1 MFPRRPGLLPVER
14 TYSGEVQDQVADSA
28 QENADT
34 TTPDTSG
41 SSHDRVPAPAG
52 SPTRRLLILA
62 AVAATAYALDVISKV
77 IVAARLADHPPVKV
91 IPGVLDLELTRNPG
105 AAFGMAT
112 GATVLFTL
120 VALVVVGV
128 IVRSAQRLG
137 STAWAVVLGLL
148 LGGALGNLTD
158 RLVRAPGPLRG
169 EVVDW
174 IHLHHWPIFNLAD
187 SAIVVGVVLA
197 LVVSYRGIRLD
208 GTRDAGHGS

>member
-1 MFPRRPGLLPVER
+1 V
-14 TYSGEVQDQVADSA
+14 VQDQVADSA
-28 QENADT
+28 HENADT
-34 TTPDTSG
+34 ATSG
-41 SSHDRVPAPAG
+41 ISGRSAAAAAPRIG
-52 SPTRRLLILA
+52 SATRRLLILA

-77 IVAARLADHPPVKV
+77 IVATRLADHPPVKI
-91 IPGVLDLELTRNPG
+91 IPSVLDLELTRNPG

-120 VALVVVGV
+120 VALIVVGV
-128 IVRSAQRLG
+128 IVRSARRLG

-187 SAIVVGVVLA
+187 SAIVIGVVLA
-197 LVVSYRGIRLD
+197 LILSSRGIRLD
-208 GTRDAGHGS
+208 GTREARHGS